1 MTMSH
6 VTRIGSATQG
16 SENTRQRLLDAAT
29 DVFLEKGYEGTRVAE
44 IARRAG
50 LTTGAIYGNFE
61 SKADLLTAALAAGCE
76 TQHRL
81 FLDLLAMA
89 PRDKAAGAAVNAAL
103 KAAEREIEAVLREH
117 AVPAHVG
124 PDAMRI
130 ALELM
135 AIGAIVMRALGREV
149 PTAPDIAHVM
159 KVAAA
164 VIVADS

>member
-1 MTMSH
+1 MTEAR
-6 VTRIGSATQG
+6 RIASTAAT
-16 SENTRQRLLDAAT
+16 SPERTRQRLLDAAT

-50 LTTGAIYGNFE
+50 LTTGAIYGNFD
-61 SKADLLTAALAAGCE
+61 SKAHLLTAALAAGCE

-89 PRDKAAGAAVNAAL
+89 PRDEAAAAAVNAAL
-103 KAAEREIEAVLREH
+103 KAAEGEIEKVVRDRG
-117 AVPAHVG
+117 VPSTVG
-124 PDAMRI
+124 PDAMRL

-135 AIGAIVMRALGREV
+135 AVGAIVMQALGREL
-149 PTAPDIAHVM
+149 PNAPDIADVM

-164 VIVADS
+164 VIAADS

>member
-1 MTMSH
+1 MEVDS
-6 VTRIGSATQG
+6 
-16 SENTRQRLLDAAT
+16 TRQRLLDAAT
-29 DVFLEKGYEGTRVAE
+29 EVYLEKGYEGTRVAE

-89 PRDKAAGAAVNAAL
+89 PRDPAAAAAVNAAL
-103 KAAEREIEAVLREH
+103 KAAEGEIEDVIRATDL
-117 AVPAHVG
+117 PSDVG
-124 PDAMRI
+124 PAAMRL

-135 AIGAIVMRALGREV
+135 AIGAIVMQALGREL

-164 VIVADS
+164 VIAADS